1 VWYRINEAAKEK
13 RGMKNHRFDRYIY
26 MGVTA
31 VFVVVVA
38 TIVVFLFAERE
49 AVAGMCSHIVS
60 ILAPIIYGAVLA
72 FLFSPVYNLG
82 VRVTGSML
90 KGNMKNEKLLASIQR
105 AVGTVASLAF
115 LYFIVESLAMMIIP
129 QLYSSIL
136 GIVNTMPV
144 YIQNIYEW
152 LTGIFANNPP
162 LEEAVLSTYQQI
174 VISIQGWATDN
185 LIPNLQNMENLQSL
199 EKIVGGVSNSVINM
213 FNLAKNLLIGLIVMV
228 YLLNIKETLS
238 AQGKK
243 IVYALLPLKA
253 ANGVIMEFRYIHKV
267 FAGFLIG
274 KLIDSLIIG
283 IICFILMN
291 LFKLPFALLI
301 SVIVGVTNIIPFFGP
316 FIGAIPSAV
325 LVFLIS
331 PKQCLYFIGLILLL
345 QQFDGNILGP
355 KILGNSTGLSSFW
368 VLFSILLFGGL
379 YGFIGMI
386 IAVPVTAVIFDLFSK
401 FQYHFLR
408 KKNLSPDTRDYMDLE
423 RIDEENGRFI
433 KQ

>member
-1 VWYRINEAAKEK
+1 
-13 RGMKNHRFDRYIY
+13 MKNHRFDRYIY
-26 MGVTA
+26 MGITA
-31 VFVVVVA
+31 VSVIVIA
-38 TIVVFLFAERE
+38 TVVVFLFVERE
-49 AVAGMCSHIVS
+49 AVSAAYHNLIS
-60 ILAPIIYGAVLA
+60 ILSPIIYGAVLA

-82 VRVTGSML
+82 VRITGEVL
-90 KGNMKNEKLLASIQR
+90 NKKLKNEKLVLSVGR
-105 AVGTVASLAF
+105 AVGTVLSLVF
-115 LYFIVESLAMMIIP
+115 LYSIVASLAMMIIP

-162 LEEAVLSTYQQI
+162 LEEAVLSSYQKL
-174 VISIQGWATDN
+174 VISLQGWATDS
-185 LIPNLQNMENLQSL
+185 LIPNLQNLENLQSL
-199 EKIVGGVSNSVINM
+199 EKIVGGVSYGVINV
-213 FNLAKNLLIGLIVMV
+213 FNWAKNLLIGLIVMV
-228 YLLNIKETLS
+228 YLLNIKDTLS

-243 IVYALLPLKA
+243 IVYALLPVRA
-253 ANGVIMEFRYIHKV
+253 ANGVVQEVRYIHTV
-267 FAGFLIG
+267 FSGFLIG

-316 FIGAIPSAV
+316 FVGAVPSAV

-408 KKNLSPDTRDYMDLE
+408 KKNLSPDTRDYMDLD
-423 RIDEENGRFI
+423 RIDEADGKFI
-433 KQ
+433 PRNKK